1 MPQGTGQNSNRKFI
15 LNPMTAQFL
24 IGQWAAI
31 RAKLKEKY
39 PELTDNDLAYVLGQ
53 EEEIFDRVQSRT
65 GLTRKQ
71 IEESLLE
78 ILESQAA

>member
-1 MPQGTGQNSNRKFI
+1 
-15 LNPMTAQFL
+15 MTAQFL
-24 IGQWAAI
+24 IGQWAVI
-31 RAKLKEKY
+31 RAKLKEKF

-65 GLTRKQ
+65 GLTRKE

-78 ILESQAA
+78 ILEGQAAA